1 MTLPCIDS
9 LHCYASDF
17 GYGSPGSVNFL
28 LNVVAGVGGGRL
40 LGIPWHVLPLIRA
53 FVKERLAL
61 SAFSFCQC
69 SYPSASWGSDSHVG
83 TALSREDRLG
93 WVLGCICSGWKKGAL
108 GTLSCTDRLGVSV
121 LQQEIANLRSVT
133 RISWGENR
141 DCIVYPLHVQF
152 SRIAISAD
160 SGGMA
165 HPGDNVGLL
174 DIKKNLRRLYKMTT
188 IGVMDNKEMAKE
200 IKSMSETVSCTSL
213 QVSNNDARIDDT
225 ESNLCELMGKVDR
238 IQEDLEKL
246 ITMNQGSRVNVV
258 NEADDHPM
266 EEESV
271 MQPRALRGNP

>member
-1 MTLPCIDS
+1 M
-9 LHCYASDF
+9 
-17 GYGSPGSVNFL
+17 NFL

-53 FVKERLAL
+53 FVKECLSL

-69 SYPSASWGSDSHVG
+69 SYPSASWGTDSHVD
-83 TALSREDRLG
+83 TSPFCEDRLVR
-93 WVLGCICSGWKKGAL
+93 VLGCICSGWKKGAL

-121 LQQEIANLRSVT
+121 LQQEIAVLRSVT
-133 RISWGENR
+133 RDLWGENQ
-141 DCIVYPLHVQF
+141 DCIVYPLHIQF

-165 HPGDNVGLL
+165 DSGDNVGLL
-174 DIKKNLRRLYKMTT
+174 DIKKNLHRLYEMTA

-200 IKSMSETVSCTSL
+200 IKSMSETVSYTSL
-213 QVSNNDARIDDT
+213 QVSNHDARIDDN
-225 ESNLCELMGKVDR
+225 ESNLRELLSKVDR

-246 ITMNQGSRVNVV
+246 ITMNQGSMVNGV

-271 MQPRALRGNP
+271 M